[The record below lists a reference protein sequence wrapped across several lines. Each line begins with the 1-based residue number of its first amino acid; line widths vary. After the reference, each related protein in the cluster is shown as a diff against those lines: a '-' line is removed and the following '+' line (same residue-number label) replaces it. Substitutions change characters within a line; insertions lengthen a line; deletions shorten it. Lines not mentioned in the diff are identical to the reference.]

1 MSSGI
6 SSLPTRLR
14 LTPLIAHGRGG
25 AIACCICLL
34 SLGLLGLP
42 QPAMANLPPGNAIT
56 DGRALLRY
64 SLPLDA
70 PEIRKVQKEVEAI
83 SDNLRAKRWGAMA
96 KQAKKAAKQLSLQ
109 SPSILAATPPEQVA
123 IAEPLIRRIQT
134 ELEQLA
140 TAIENKDKAQTWN
153 ERRASLNL
161 IGELEEAMVGDVPFE
176 IPAEYSNLPQLR
188 GRATIELTTTQGPMT
203 LVVDGY
209 NAPLTAGNFVDLVQR
224 GFYDGLPFT
233 RADESFVLQAGDPP
247 GPADGFIDPKT
258 KTARV
263 IPLEIRVDGD
273 DAPIY
278 GELLENLG
286 LFNALPALPFS
297 AYGTLGMAHPDND
310 VNRGS
315 SQFFWFLFEPEMTP
329 AGLNLIDGR
338 YAAFGYTIAGQE
350 ILKDLSQADKIIS
363 ARVVAGAE
371 NLVQPSL

>member
-1 MSSGI
+1 
-6 SSLPTRLR
+6 
-14 LTPLIAHGRGG
+14 
-25 AIACCICLL
+25 
-34 SLGLLGLP
+34 
-42 QPAMANLPPGNAIT
+42 MANLPPGNAIT

-64 SLPLDA
+64 SLPLDV

-109 SPSILAATPPEQVA
+109 SPSILAATPPDQVA

-140 TAIENKDKAQTWN
+140 TAIENKDKEQTWN

-161 IGELEEAMVGDVPFE
+161 IGELEEVMVGDVPFE
-176 IPAEYSNLPQLR
+176 IPAEYSDLPQLR

-203 LVVDGY
+203 VVVDGY

-273 DAPIY
+273 DAPLY

-297 AYGTLGMAHPDND
+297 AYGTLGMARPDND

-350 ILKDLSQADKIIS
+350 ILKDLTQADKIIS

-371 NLVQPSL
+371 NLVQPSR